1 MDRGAPVPV
10 MEAPARAK
18 GRFGYRADMREFSFT
33 KRHAPLRETLARI
46 EGLIGRDNVPTAA
59 IQMLPLAD
67 ALPDFARQNP
77 MPLLPAA
84 VGPKL
89 WPGVAVS
96 TQTQNEPDRSE
107 GRLVGQKCHSTCI
120 S

>member
-67 ALPDFARQNP
+67 ELPDFARQNP
-77 MPLLPAA
+77 MPPLPAD

-89 WPGVAVS
+89 WPGGAA
-96 TQTQNEPDRSE
+96 TTPQHKDPDTNLSCVIPARA
-107 GRLVGQKCHSTCI
+107 R
-120 S
+120 

>member
-67 ALPDFARQNP
+67 ALPDF
-77 MPLLPAA
+77 
-84 VGPKL
+84 
-89 WPGVAVS
+89 
-96 TQTQNEPDRSE
+96 RSE
-107 GRLVGQKCHSTCI
+107 EHTSELQSLMRISYAVFCLKKKKSTHERTTP
-120 S
+120 SNQHYK